1 MQKNNFRLACLFL
14 SLLLVGFLGVQCSH
28 RESQGEKS
36 DLVRL
41 TYWPAA
47 NQYEIN
53 LAAFEVKQWN
63 AAHPKIQVKMQPIP
77 ASQSSEEVLLAAI
90 AAKTTPDI
98 CSNIWPGTMGQ
109 FTRAGAV
116 MRLDTFPDFDSLA
129 TSRVPKEL
137 LEGCRFLDG
146 HIYQFPWKTNPVMI
160 QYNVDMLKK
169 VGLDTFPKTYSD
181 YLDVGKK
188 VTRDL
193 NGDGQIDQWMSY
205 VDVREKWWTRFF
217 DFYPFYIA
225 ASGGQTLLKG
235 RTVTFDNPNSVAVF
249 RFFQMGFNA
258 GIFPR
263 ARFQTDVFLTQK
275 VASRFTGPW
284 EIKHTEKYK
293 PKDLHYDFAPIPLP
307 DGSRG
312 HSYTYGDPKNIVIFS
327 TTRHPKAAWQFVK
340 FLVSRQNDLAL
351 LKMCSQLPV
360 RKNLLEDSLYIAYFK
375 ANPRMVKFAE
385 YIPFSRGVDSVPEMK
400 EIFDAISLEF
410 EACSILGKRTPEEAV
425 RRAAK
430 RCRQIL
436 LE

>member
-1 MQKNNFRLACLFL
+1 LKRTYRFL
-14 SLLLVGFLGVQCSH
+14 WFVFILVVLNALGLNCARKENHSGK
-28 RESQGEKS
+28 QGVIK
-36 DLVRL
+36 L

-53 LAAFEVKQWN
+53 LAALEVKQWN
-63 AAHPKIQVKMQPIP
+63 AAHPKIQIKMQPIP

-116 MRLDTFPDFDSLA
+116 VRLDTFPDFDSLL
-129 TSRVPKEL
+129 TSRVPKDL
-137 LEGCRFLDG
+137 IDGYRYLDG
-146 HIYQFPWKTNPVMI
+146 HFYQFPWKTNPVMI
-160 QYNVDMLKK
+160 QYNVGMLKA
-169 VGLDTFPKTYSD
+169 VGVDSFPQTYSD
-181 YLDVGKK
+181 YLEVGRK

-225 ASGGQTLLKG
+225 ASGGKTLLKN
-235 RTVTFDNPNSVAVF
+235 REIIFDSENSVRVF
-249 RFFQMGFNA
+249 RFFQEGFNES
-258 GIFPR
+258 IFPR
-263 ARFQTDVFLTQK
+263 ARFHTDPFLMEI

-284 EIKHTEKYK
+284 EIIHTEKYK
-293 PKDLHYDFAPIPLP
+293 PKDLHYDFARIPLP
-307 DGSRG
+307 NGQKG
-312 HSYTYGDPKNIVIFS
+312 CSYTYGDPKNIVIFS
-327 TTRHPKAAWQFVK
+327 TTRHPDEAWQFVK
-340 FLVSRQNDLAL
+340 FLVSRKSDLAL
-351 LKMCSQLPV
+351 LRICSQLPV
-360 RKNLLEDSLYIAYFK
+360 RKNLLKDSLFIPYFRK
-375 ANPRMVKFAE
+375 NPYMMKFAR
-385 YIPFSRGVDSVPEMK
+385 YIPFTRGVDSVPEMK

-425 RRAAK
+425 TRAGE